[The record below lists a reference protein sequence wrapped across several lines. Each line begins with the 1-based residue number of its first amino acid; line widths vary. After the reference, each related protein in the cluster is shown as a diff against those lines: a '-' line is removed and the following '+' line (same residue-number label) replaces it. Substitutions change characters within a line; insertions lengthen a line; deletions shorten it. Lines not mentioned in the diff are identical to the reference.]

1 MKTDT
6 NSIIESLLIYTLSF
20 GTTLL
25 FFSFMKKIYNLI
37 NNNQKNENNF
47 VNINFY
53 ENAPLDYFVFLI
65 YLLVSYL
72 IIESLK
78 LETFISQLLVVWLTT
93 LILSFLLFSYFRSIP
108 KKKNFLLNRYQS
120 SFNYDLNLVVA
131 ISVFYIF
138 LKLNLKVIN

>member
-1 MKTDT
+1 MITDID
-6 NSIIESLLIYTLSF
+6 NIINNIFIYTLSF
-20 GTTLL
+20 GFTLL

-47 VNINFY
+47 LDINFY

-78 LETFISQLLVVWLTT
+78 LNTFISQLLVVWLVTI
-93 LILSFLLFSYFRSIP
+93 ILSFLLFSYFRSIP
-108 KKKNFLLNRYQS
+108 KKKNFLLNRFQS
-120 SFNYDLNLVVA
+120 SFNYDPNLVLVVSA
-131 ISVFYIF
+131 TYIF
-138 LKLNLKVIN
+138 LKLNVKVIN

>member
-6 NSIIESLLIYTLSF
+6 NSIIESLLIYTVSF

-25 FFSFMKKIYNLI
+25 ILSFIKKINNLI

-93 LILSFLLFSYFRSIP
+93 LILTFFLFSYFRSKP
-108 KKKNFLLNRYQS
+108 KKKNFLLTRFHS
-120 SFNYDLNLVVA
+120 SINYDPSLIVV
-131 ISVFYIF
+131 ISIIYIF
-138 LKLNLKVIN
+138 LKQNLQV